1 MLTRISSLYTAG
13 LRSTTARQSKSVSR
27 VSTGRS
33 SGARSLARCYSNFG
47 SILSTNS
54 SRSSSIASKTVYPLQ
69 KITKRYHAGCGMPHS
84 GDELPG
90 VGMERELRAHL
101 NVTDLIIEDTSGTS
115 NSMKFTPY
123 NLLRARKS
131 LIDVDSPPYLFL
143 HFNAL

>member
-1 MLTRISSLYTAG
+1 
-13 LRSTTARQSKSVSR
+13 
-27 VSTGRS
+27 
-33 SGARSLARCYSNFG
+33 
-47 SILSTNS
+47 
-54 SRSSSIASKTVYPLQ
+54 
-69 KITKRYHAGCGMPHS
+69 MPHS